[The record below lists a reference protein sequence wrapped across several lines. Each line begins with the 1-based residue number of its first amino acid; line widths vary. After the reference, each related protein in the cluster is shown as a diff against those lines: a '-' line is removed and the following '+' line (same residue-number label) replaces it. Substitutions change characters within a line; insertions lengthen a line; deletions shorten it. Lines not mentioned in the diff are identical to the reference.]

1 MSSILIIED
10 DTDLAELMAI
20 TLRTVGHEI
29 RHAPDGRT
37 ALAALQVTR
46 PDLVLLDI
54 MLPDIV
60 GFSLCEALR
69 RLTPTA
75 HLPILVVSACDEAEA
90 RPLAI
95 ASGANGFLAKPF
107 LPRQLLAR
115 VRSLLGRSSPRPA

>member
-1 MSSILIIED
+1 MSSIFIIED
-10 DTDLAELMAI
+10 DSDLAELMAI

-29 RHAPDGRT
+29 HHAPDGRT
-37 ALAALQVTR
+37 ALAALQVAR

-60 GFSLCEALR
+60 GFSLCEAMR
-69 RLTPTA
+69 RLSATA
-75 HLPILVVSACDEAEA
+75 HLPILVVSACDESEA
-90 RPLAI
+90 RPLAL

-115 VRSLLGRSSPRPA
+115 VRTLLGRPSSRAA